1 MNEEVLA
8 NHTLVCAGK
17 STMIYQTSRS
27 IYYFILCLSNLVSG
41 YKRLQ
46 DIVKRKELNYNHA
59 ALSSFTYKV
68 DIFNLKVQIQ

>member
-27 IYYFILCLSNLVSG
+27 IYYFIFYPLPLESCLGLQKTSG
-41 YKRLQ
+41 YCETKRIKL
-46 DIVKRKELNYNHA
+46 
-59 ALSSFTYKV
+59 
-68 DIFNLKVQIQ
+68 